1 MPISRVISP
10 LIPKRLHGPVK
21 KARYFL
27 NYEFGVRL
35 LRRDPLLPPVGLYPV
50 GAGNYKK
57 IGEEFF
63 GYFTTLA
70 GLQPTDRVLDI
81 GCGTARMARPL
92 TRYLTAGTY
101 DGLDIS
107 RPAIEWCRKVYTRR
121 FPNFRFHF
129 ADIQN
134 GFFNP
139 QGRQPPDEYRFPF
152 PDATFDF
159 VFLTSVFTHMLPLEV
174 ENYIAEIARV
184 MKPAGQCLATFFL
197 LTPESQQLVQAG
209 LSDLKISLAREGY
222 FTADANNPE
231 YAVGYPEETIRE
243 LYSKHELEIVEPVRF
258 GSWSGRKDGLS
269 YQDIVVAT
277 RSASD

>member
-27 NYEFGVRL
+27 DYELGIRL

-50 GAGNYKK
+50 GAGNYEK

-63 GYFTTLA
+63 GYFKTLA
-70 GLQPTDRVLDI
+70 GLQPTDRVLDV

-92 TRYLTAGTY
+92 TRYLTDGTY

-107 RPAIEWCRKVYTRR
+107 RPAIEWCQKVYTRR
-121 FPNFRFHF
+121 FSNFRFHF

-139 QGRQPPDEYRFPF
+139 RGKQAPAQYRFPF
-152 PDATFDF
+152 PDAAFDF

-184 MKPAGQCLATFFL
+184 MKPAARCLATFFL
-197 LTPESQQLVQAG
+197 ITPEAQQLVQAG
-209 LSDLKISLAREGY
+209 LSDLKISTAREGY
-222 FTADANNPE
+222 FIADSNNPE

-243 LYSKHELEIVEPVRF
+243 LYRKHGLEIVEPIRF
-258 GSWSGRKDGLS
+258 GFWSGRKDGLS
-269 YQDIVVAT
+269 YQDLVVAS